1 MAGPADTLTD
11 EVLPMKSIVTMLAIL
26 ASGMLAACGQKGP
39 LYLPDN
45 PSRISINAPAP
56 AENDEGR
63 DAEERDDEDDD
74 NER

>member
-1 MAGPADTLTD
+1 MAGLADTLIH
-11 EVLPMKSIVTMLAIL
+11 EVLPMKRIVTMLAIF

-45 PSRISINAPAP
+45 PSRISVNAPAP
-56 AENDEGR
+56 AEDDEQR

-74 NER
+74 NEP

>member
-45 PSRISINAPAP
+45 PSRSSITAPAP
-56 AENDEGR
+56 AENDEAR
-63 DAEERDDEDDD
+63 DAEERDEEDDD

>member
-45 PSRISINAPAP
+45 PSRISVNTPAP
-56 AENDEGR
+56 AENDDGR

-74 NER
+74 NEP

>member
-45 PSRISINAPAP
+45 PSRISVNAPAP
-56 AENDEGR
+56 AENDEAR
-63 DAEERDDEDDD
+63 DAEERDEEDDD